1 MTIGL
6 NLADVLFLQAQVI
19 FGSTPP
25 PGTDP
30 FSLLG
35 LRAVDGSFNNLTN
48 TIVVDQYGNI
58 VQTNTFALVD
68 QPFFNIGNNSSPN
81 SYDPSVSYTNFES
94 LRGGTGATTGDDTI
108 VGTTGNDFISGGLG
122 NDTLTG
128 NGGINTFVFDTTPS
142 PTNIDTITDFQ
153 VGIDKISLE
162 SSIFNQLSGG
172 TTLLGSEFEISSLGA
187 TSASTR
193 IVYDSATGALF
204 YDADGTAGASPVQF
218 ATLAT
223 GLALTASDFVV
234 ASRAADTSPRVISNL
249 VADMSA
255 NNPAYTLVEAS
266 ARPATGNPGAPAFD
280 VPPTNSLFTFFGQ
293 FFDHGL
299 DFIDKGGSGTIEIAL
314 LPGDPL
320 YGLAPL
326 NSMFVDRAT
335 LVDGQNNNGTAPL
348 VEQSQT
354 YGQKASTTFYLM
366 EYDPITGNPTGRLVT
381 HSDGT
386 MATWADIK
394 ANAAIK
400 GIILTDADVL
410 NVPEPIFN
418 AGTGFW
424 DKGPGTG
431 QAFIAD
437 IAHAA
442 NPAGGKV
449 ADDDIGN
456 LDPNGFGLVN
466 STGTTGFFDNE
477 LLDAHK
483 VAGDGR
489 VNENIALTSIHEAFH
504 SEHNRIVELIKDL
517 ILQQDQVTPGFITQW
532 QIAPGVWDGEKLFL
546 SAKVVNENQYQHMV
560 FEEFARR
567 LSPNIDAFAQYDVT
581 INPNISAEFSQA
593 VYRLGHSMLT
603 DNVRMEDAAGNV
615 SDMTLVNAFLN
626 PLAFDA
632 VGAASII
639 QGTTQ
644 VEMNE
649 IDEFVV
655 DALRNMLLGL
665 PLDLAAINI
674 ARGRDVGLPTLN
686 ALREQLYADTGGEG
700 TLAPYTSWADFG
712 AHLLHPESL
721 VNFIAAYA
729 RDADIAAARDVG
741 DNALARSLAQYAL
754 TNGNFQNTANLL
766 ANDQGFWDIDL
777 WIGGLAENKAGGPL
791 GAPPSMLG
799 TTFDFIFAMQ
809 LRALQDGDR
818 LYYLARLGGTN
829 ILTEIESMKFG
840 DLYERGTGARHT
852 NGDIFSVADQY
863 VELSTLGVV
872 AFSSAAGVWME
883 VIGGTTKAD
892 TIHAGAGNDTVWGED
907 GNDEIWGDQGNDVLY
922 GNAGNDKIH
931 GGDGLDFIRGDGGN
945 DEIWGDGGDDVIFG
959 KTGDDILHGGA
970 GFDVIEGGLGND
982 WIDGGDQDD
991 TLVGQENDDIMF
1003 GGLGNDNLDAGTGND
1018 FLSGGRG
1025 NDILLGFEGDDVLDG
1040 GAGADVLDGG
1050 GLALVN
1056 PGHDVASYQSSI
1068 VGLTIDMGVPANST
1082 GDAIG
1087 DTYVGIEEIL
1097 GTTKNDIII
1106 GDIGDNFLNGGG
1118 AAGTVA
1124 DALLGDRID
1133 GGAGNDVLYGNYE
1146 FKDTLIGGIGTDQ
1159 VVYLGHNSTDFS
1171 NWQNISTLGDG
1182 TVTQLFGLGVSDTL
1196 TGIEE
1201 LVFDDGIWSTT
1212 RREWIPLVG
1221 VSNTTP
1227 LTVNGVLIDG
1237 TFVSNLTLD
1246 DNFNIPQNGIKVGN
1260 IEVFDPD
1267 GVNGTRTIT
1276 LAGVDA
1282 ASFRV
1287 NNTPAG
1293 PELYFVGGRA
1303 TGFAKVNFE
1312 AKDRYEIT
1320 VTVTDSSGTS
1330 SIDYEINVRDKN
1342 DNAPLFTSPDRI
1354 IFSQGGDP
1362 TVVVYRATATD
1373 RDTVTN
1379 INAANPGG
1387 TALVNSVVGDAL
1399 RFSLAAAGGGNN
1411 NDLFTMS
1418 DNGEVR
1424 VGGTAG
1430 IPGPGTYVVEVVASD
1445 GIQSSTQTVT
1455 VTITGSL
1462 LANGI
1467 FTTGDDTVD
1476 LNTFD
1481 LSLYTQLAAT
1491 DALAGNDT
1499 VTLSDTQNTG
1509 VLFDG
1514 NLGNDRII
1522 SSVADDIIDGGSGTD
1537 TVVLSGHAYGFAVT
1551 SFNDEG
1557 SIVVTD
1563 TNLGDGDSGAD
1574 QLSGIEFLDNALGGQ
1589 WEVQLGDGNANVI
1602 TSQLNSWDIINGG
1615 GGADTI
1621 TGGTGDDWLGGA
1633 SGADTIAGGAGNDHI
1648 YGGADADTIDGGANN
1663 DFIDGGTG
1671 NDIIDGGSGTDTV
1684 VLSGHA
1690 YGFAVTSFNDDGSI
1704 VVTDTNLGD
1713 GDSGADQLSGIEFL
1727 DNALGGQWE
1736 VQLGDGNANVITS
1749 QLNSWDI
1756 INGGGGADTI
1766 TGGTGDDW
1774 LGGASGNDIINGG
1787 LGKDVLSGGADQDT
1801 FVFDSVLSASNVDR
1815 VTDFEVGQDTV
1826 SLSASIFTALSVG
1839 SLSTAEFT
1847 NLFSGVVDSNTR
1859 VIYDNISGVLS
1870 YDADGAGGVAAQ
1882 EFAQLQAGLDALS
1895 ETDFIIAA

>member
-68 QPFFNIGNNSSPN
+68 QPFFNIGNNPSPN

-142 PTNIDTITDFQ
+142 PTNIDSITDFQ

-172 TTLLGSEFEISSLGA
+172 TTLLGSEFEISSIGA

-218 ATLAT
+218 ATLAL

-255 NNPAYTLVEAS
+255 NNSAYTLVEAS

-335 LVDGQNNNGTAPL
+335 LVDGQTNNGTAPL

-437 IAHAA
+437 IAHDA
-442 NPAGGKV
+442 NPAGGKL
-449 ADDDIGN
+449 ADDDNAIGLN
-456 LDPNGFGLVN
+456 N
-466 STGTTGFFDNE
+466 STGNAGFFDNE
-477 LLDAHK
+477 LLNVHK

-517 ILQQDQVTPGFITQW
+517 ILQQDQVTPGFVTQW

-959 KTGDDILHGGA
+959 KTGDDILRGGA

-1040 GAGADVLDGG
+1040 G

-1056 PGHDVASYQSSI
+1056 PGHDVASYQSSL

-1124 DALLGDRID
+1124 DPLLGDRID
-1133 GGAGNDVLYGNYE
+1133 GGAGNDILYGNYE

-1171 NWQNISTLGDG
+1171 NWQNISTIGDG
-1182 TVTQLFGLGVSDTL
+1182 TVTQLFGNLVSDTL

-1201 LVFDDGIWSTT
+1201 IVFDDGIWSTT

-1237 TFVSNLTLD
+1237 TFVSNLTLQ
-1246 DNFNIPQNGIKVGN
+1246 DNFDIPQNGIKIGD
-1260 IEVFDPD
+1260 IQVFDPD
-1267 GVNGTRTIT
+1267 GVNGTRTVV
-1276 LAGVDA
+1276 LGGVDA
-1282 ASFRV
+1282 ASFRI
-1287 NNTPAG
+1287 NNTVAG

-1330 SIDYEINVRDKN
+1330 SIDYEINVVDKN
-1342 DNAPLFTSPDRI
+1342 DNAPLFTSPDH
-1354 IFSQGGDP
+1354 IFFEAGSD
-1362 TVVVYRATATD
+1362 TNVVIYRATATD

-1379 INAANPGG
+1379 INAADP
-1387 TALVNSVVGDAL
+1387 TVVLVNSVVGDTVQ
-1399 RFSLAAAGGGNN
+1399 FSLAAPGGVNN
-1411 NDLFTMS
+1411 NDNNYFTMS
-1418 DNGEVR
+1418 NNGEVKI
-1424 VGGTAG
+1424 GGIAGTPTAG
-1430 IPGPGTYVVEVVASD
+1430 TYTLEVIGSD
-1445 GIQSSTQTVT
+1445 GVQSTTDLVSVT
-1455 VTITGSL
+1455 VTPAAAPINLTDTFASL
-1462 LANGI
+1462 MTASQTSQYAPQYGAGNVLDNMSDTFNHTTNGANELTLDFGAAFEVTEI
-1467 FTTGDDTVD
+1467 QIVNRATWGVRLDGAVVTLFDGANVVQQFAPISGALNGETISLTTNAPLTATSVQINAADGQFLHIAELDVFGYTPPNFVLPVNLTDTHTMTASQSSQYGPQYAAENVLDNMVD
-1476 LNTFD
+1476 TFNHTTNGPNELTLDFGATFD
-1481 LSLYTQLAAT
+1481 VTEIQIVNRATWGVRLDGAVVTLFDGANIVQQFDPISNAQNGETISLMTNTPLAAT
-1491 DALAGNDT
+1491 
-1499 VTLSDTQNTG
+1499 
-1509 VLFDG
+1509 
-1514 NLGNDRII
+1514 
-1522 SSVADDIIDGGSGTD
+1522 SVQI
-1537 TVVLSGHAYGFAVT
+1537 
-1551 SFNDEG
+1551 
-1557 SIVVTD
+1557 
-1563 TNLGDGDSGAD
+1563 
-1574 QLSGIEFLDNALGGQ
+1574 NA
-1589 WEVQLGDGNANVI
+1589 
-1602 TSQLNSWDIINGG
+1602 
-1615 GGADTI
+1615 
-1621 TGGTGDDWLGGA
+1621 
-1633 SGADTIAGGAGNDHI
+1633 
-1648 YGGADADTIDGGANN
+1648 
-1663 DFIDGGTG
+1663 
-1671 NDIIDGGSGTDTV
+1671 
-1684 VLSGHA
+1684 
-1690 YGFAVTSFNDDGSI
+1690 
-1704 VVTDTNLGD
+1704 
-1713 GDSGADQLSGIEFL
+1713 
-1727 DNALGGQWE
+1727 
-1736 VQLGDGNANVITS
+1736 
-1749 QLNSWDI
+1749 
-1756 INGGGGADTI
+1756 
-1766 TGGTGDDW
+1766 
-1774 LGGASGNDIINGG
+1774 
-1787 LGKDVLSGGADQDT
+1787 
-1801 FVFDSVLSASNVDR
+1801 
-1815 VTDFEVGQDTV
+1815 
-1826 SLSASIFTALSVG
+1826 
-1839 SLSTAEFT
+1839 
-1847 NLFSGVVDSNTR
+1847 
-1859 VIYDNISGVLS
+1859 
-1870 YDADGAGGVAAQ
+1870 ADGQFLHIA
-1882 EFAQLQAGLDALS
+1882 ELDVFGYDLAV
-1895 ETDFIIAA
+1895 